1 MSLPGQMNA
10 AMEVPSD
17 PAPCIA
23 PSIPSLSTIQAEVD
37 RISHKVDACLA
48 EILTLKT
55 KGGTTSQA
63 VRGTFFDTYRQN
75 EEAMKESSKG
85 FRPLGTFFAPSE
97 GSLRTAGDS
106 SDARDV
112 RGSPSSEES
121 QRVPRQLAALR
132 QSYSSTP
139 EESKAPRIAVRAG
152 GIDLESAWKLHA
164 KQMYEGIEEV
174 DYVQPVMRLVHRT
187 RLENLWEFLEDPDS
201 SRLAWW
207 TWNFL
212 KVLVV
217 ISMLVSSIEA
227 AETPMM
233 NLVAVAVWETILD
246 SIFLLETILRVISSP
261 SKKAYLVDSLNWAD
275 LLTAFGLP
283 LRISIGF
290 VIDPTVPKEDWKET
304 ISVILLLFLP
314 LVRFLKLLRYFEALR
329 LLIDAFVNSAE
340 SLPVLAYILSLI
352 VAFGSTFI
360 YLFEERSN
368 IPSLQHSTW
377 LAIVTMTSVGYGD
390 LFPTTLEGYI
400 TVSLLTFTSVLF
412 VALPIGIIRYEFT
425 NSWQNRVKVLLI
437 NKTRKCLEKWG
448 YSARDVKVLFD
459 YVDVDGDGSLNL
471 SEFIELIRQMR
482 IGISVEKAFDIFSL
496 FDDDQNGSLDCIE
509 FLRHVFPEEYVKNQ
523 QESELLFW
531 SGGDPVLPHESDHG
545 SSPTPD
551 SSSG

>member
-63 VRGTFFDTYRQN
+63 
-75 EEAMKESSKG
+75 ESSKG

-314 LVRFLKLLRYFEALR
+314 LALR

-412 VALPIGIIRYEFT
+412 VALPIGIIGYEFT
-425 NSWQNRVKVLLI
+425 NSWQNRVKVTWRLQEAP
-437 NKTRKCLEKWG
+437 EK
-448 YSARDVKVLFD
+448 S
-459 YVDVDGDGSLNL
+459 
-471 SEFIELIRQMR
+471 
-482 IGISVEKAFDIFSL
+482 
-496 FDDDQNGSLDCIE
+496 
-509 FLRHVFPEEYVKNQ
+509 
-523 QESELLFW
+523 
-531 SGGDPVLPHESDHG
+531 
-545 SSPTPD
+545 
-551 SSSG
+551 